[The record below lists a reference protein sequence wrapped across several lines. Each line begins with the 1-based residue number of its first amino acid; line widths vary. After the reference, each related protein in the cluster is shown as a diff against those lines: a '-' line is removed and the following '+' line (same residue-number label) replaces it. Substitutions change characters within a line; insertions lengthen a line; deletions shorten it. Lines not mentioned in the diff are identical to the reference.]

1 MKRLVLTGIGLV
13 LMAGLAFAAGG
24 AQGGRSGTGAAP
36 AQKLTAAQLETLN
49 GSLYYWSGFTGDS
62 QKWDQWRVGEFSKK
76 YPNVKVDMQS
86 VPESAGVGNG
96 KLTSTIAA
104 GNPPDVI
111 VADDYVLAYGLAGQG
126 AFEPWDPYL
135 EAIGLKVE
143 DFLPGFHNLMQYQ
156 GKTYL
161 LPQDSNIYML
171 FINTDMA
178 DAAGLDYKNNPPKT
192 MEDLERWADAMTKK
206 DARDNITTYGFI
218 PWVDRGNDDPTFW
231 PYMFGAEIYNTSN
244 NKLELLDPKVI
255 AAYEWLRTYS
265 RKFDPEIANGF
276 TKSSGGFFSPDH
288 PFFQGKLAMTVSG
301 NWTTKPLRDYAPD
314 IKYVCVPVPAPAG
327 GRYGGTTLGSNV
339 FAIPKGAK
347 RPDLAALF
355 FKFTQDAAIN
365 ADNFDQWRSIPCTDA
380 LFNDVSWTKKG
391 DPVYLLE
398 RQIANSPLSGHPALC
413 AVSTELAKQLA
424 TVRDEIIYN
433 KTEPRGLLQSVMTR
447 LQPELDR
454 SVR

>member
-1 MKRLVLTGIGLV
+1 
-13 LMAGLAFAAGG
+13 
-24 AQGGRSGTGAAP
+24 
-36 AQKLTAAQLETLN
+36 
-49 GSLYYWSGFTGDS
+49 
-62 QKWDQWRVGEFSKK
+62 
-76 YPNVKVDMQS
+76 
-86 VPESAGVGNG
+86 
-96 KLTSTIAA
+96 
-104 GNPPDVI
+104 
-111 VADDYVLAYGLAGQG
+111 
-126 AFEPWDPYL
+126 
-135 EAIGLKVE
+135 
-143 DFLPGFHNLMQYQ
+143 
-156 GKTYL
+156 
-161 LPQDSNIYML
+161 
-171 FINTDMA
+171 
-178 DAAGLDYKNNPPKT
+178 
-192 MEDLERWADAMTKK
+192 
-206 DARDNITTYGFI
+206 
-218 PWVDRGNDDPTFW
+218 
-231 PYMFGAEIYNTSN
+231 MFGAEIYNTSN

-255 AAYEWLRTYS
+255 AAYEWLREYS
-265 RKFDPEIANGF
+265 KKFDPEIANGF

-327 GRYGGTTLGSNV
+327 GRYGGTTQGSNV

-391 DPVYLLE
+391 DPIYQLE

-433 KTEPRGLLQSVMTR
+433 KTDPRGLLQSVMSR
-447 LQPELDR
+447 LQPDLDR